1 MEKRQLHKSVISW
14 IVERKI
20 DYMRGTMKYVALLSG
35 GKDSCYNLSHCNAN
49 GHHLVAAATLAP
61 PSGKDEIDSYM
72 YQTVGQDAIEFV
84 ARALEVPL
92 YRCVIQGDAIEQNAE
107 YGSRSA
113 GGAGVLGDET
123 EDLYT
128 LLENVKVHH
137 PDVQGVSVGAILSN
151 YQRVR
156 VEHVCRR
163 LSLTPLAYLWQRDQ
177 AELLSEMIAAGVKS
191 VLIKVAGIGLTVK
204 HLGKTLNEM
213 QDTLTRLNSI
223 YGLHICGEGGEYET
237 LTLDSPL
244 FKHRIVLDETEVVM
258 HTDNEFAPVAYL
270 RIKQASLCPKESSM
284 DGRVEVPPL
293 LEDRFDELKNV
304 VENSVIGG
312 YETSSGGTYQPT
324 NRPRCIPDH
333 PSTHAVGSWLAIGNI
348 HPDSSLNSGIPFEE
362 HVRDCFIRLQ
372 GILESHA
379 LRMADVTNITLLL
392 PSLAPK
398 IFAAANKIYAEFF
411 GVSPPSRACVG
422 VDLPEE
428 VNVILE
434 CIARKDNTRRA
445 LHVQGL
451 SYWAPANIGPY
462 SQAVTVEPYVFVSG
476 QIGLLPPSLTLPSP
490 PSFAL
495 ETALVFQHTDRVI
508 RAANTAGGHVLLA
521 LYWLVDDANTKH
533 TRRACEM
540 FCEKTP
546 TLFLVVASL
555 PRGARIEKQV
565 LVHTGEFTVPDGDE
579 DTFTQV
585 PRLPDFLCGDIHAEH
600 TQIFRTVDF
609 LPGNVHVE
617 CDMTASSEMILGSTR
632 PSMLNWQVS
641 RFDVPGTSPL
651 LEADFSSGWSSVS
664 RVLFGDRDIPATTY
678 IPCRYIG
685 TQGSDEQWD
694 WAVAL
699 VGVS

>member
-1 MEKRQLHKSVISW
+1 
-14 IVERKI
+14 
-20 DYMRGTMKYVALLSG
+20 MKYVALLSG

-61 PSGKDEIDSYM
+61 QSGKDEIDSYM

-92 YRCVIQGDAIEQNAE
+92 YRRVIQGDAIEQNAE

-128 LLENVKVHH
+128 LLEDVKVHH

-177 AELLSEMIAAGVKS
+177 AELLSEMIAAGIKS

-213 QDTLTRLNSI
+213 QDTLTRLNSM

-244 FKHRIVLDETEVVM
+244 FKHRVVLDETEVVM

-270 RIKQASLCPKESSM
+270 RIKQASLRPKESSM

-293 LEDRFDELKNV
+293 LEDRFGELKNV
-304 VENSVIGG
+304 VENSVIGE
-312 YETSSGGTYQPT
+312 YETGSSGTYQPT
-324 NRPRCIPDH
+324 SRPRCIPDH
-333 PSTHAVGSWLAIGNI
+333 PSTHAIGSWLAIGNI

-362 HVRDCFIRLQ
+362 HVRDCFIQLQ
-372 GILESHA
+372 GILESHD
-379 LRMADVTNITLLL
+379 LRMADVANITLLL
-392 PSLAPK
+392 PSLAPEV
-398 IFAAANKIYAEFF
+398 FAAANKTYAEFF

-422 VDLPEE
+422 VDLPEG
-428 VNVILE
+428 VNVMLE
-434 CIARKDNTRRA
+434 CIARKDNTRKA

-476 QIGLLPPSLTLPSP
+476 QIGLLPASLTLPSP

-495 ETALVFQHTDRVI
+495 ETALAFQHTDRVI

-521 LYWLVDDANTKH
+521 LYWLADDADTKH

-540 FCEKTP
+540 FCEETP

-555 PRGARIEKQV
+555 PRGARVEKQV
-565 LVHTGEFTVPDGDE
+565 LVHTGEFTVPDEDE
-579 DTFTQV
+579 DTFTQ
-585 PRLPDFLCGDIHAEH
+585 
-600 TQIFRTVDF
+600 
-609 LPGNVHVE
+609 
-617 CDMTASSEMILGSTR
+617 CDMTASSETIIGSTR

-651 LEADFSSGWSSVS
+651 CVVICARGHPSQEDAIELGKIPSLCAFWKTALSAKLFHRLEADFSSGWSSVS
-664 RVLFGDRDIPATTY
+664 RVLFGDRDIPATTF

>member
-1 MEKRQLHKSVISW
+1 
-14 IVERKI
+14 
-20 DYMRGTMKYVALLSG
+20 MKYVALLSG

-49 GHHLVAAATLAP
+49 GHQLVAAATLSP
-61 PSGKDEIDSYM
+61 QSGKDEIDSYM

-92 YRCVIQGDAIEQNAE
+92 YRRVIQGDPIEQNAE

-128 LLENVKVHH
+128 LLEHVKVHH

-163 LSLTPLAYLWQRDQ
+163 LSLTPLSYLWQRDQ
-177 AELLSEMIAAGVKS
+177 AELLSEMIAAGIKS

-213 QDTLTRLNSI
+213 QDTFTRLNSL

-237 LTLDSPL
+237 LTLDSSL

-270 RIKQASLCPKESSM
+270 RIKRASLHPKESST
-284 DGRVEVPPL
+284 DGGRVEVLPL
-293 LEDRFDELKNV
+293 LEDRFIKLKNV
-304 VENSVIGG
+304 VENSVLEG
-312 YETSSGGTYQPT
+312 YENGSRGTYEPT
-324 NRPRCIPDH
+324 NEPHCIPDH
-333 PSTHAVGSWLAIGNI
+333 PSTQTIGSWLAIGNI
-348 HPDSSLNSGIPFEE
+348 HPDPSLDSEIPLEE
-362 HVRDCFIRLQ
+362 LVRNCFIQLQ
-372 GILESHA
+372 GILESHD
-379 LRMADVTNITLLL
+379 LRMEDVANITLLL
-392 PSLAPK
+392 PSLAPEV
-398 IFAAANKIYAEFF
+398 FAAANKAYAKLF

-422 VDLPEE
+422 VDLPEG
-428 VNVILE
+428 VGMMLE

-445 LHVQGL
+445 LHVQSL

-490 PSFAL
+490 PSLAL
-495 ETALVFQHTDRVI
+495 ETALVFQHTDRII
-508 RAANTAGGHVLLA
+508 RAADTAGGHVLLS
-521 LYWLVDDANTKH
+521 LYWLADDADTIH
-533 TRRACEM
+533 TDGLE
-540 FCEKTP
+540 TP

-555 PRGARIEKQV
+555 PRGARVEKQV
-565 LVHTGEFTVPDGDE
+565 LVHTGQFTVPDEDE

-585 PRLPDFLCGDIHAEH
+585 SRTPEFLSGDIHVER
-600 TQIFRTVDF
+600 TQLSRTVDF
-609 LPGNVHVE
+609 LSGDVNVK
-617 CDMTASSEMILGSTR
+617 CGITASNETILGSAR
-632 PSMLNWQVS
+632 PSILNWQVS
-641 RFDVPGTSPL
+641 RFDMSGASPPAFWETAL
-651 LEADFSSGWSSVS
+651 SARLFHRVEANFSSGWSSVS
-664 RVLFGDRDIPATTY
+664 RVLFEDKDYACNHVHPLSIYQHSG
-678 IPCRYIG
+678 
-685 TQGSDEQWD
+685 E
-694 WAVAL
+694 
-699 VGVS
+699 

>member
-1 MEKRQLHKSVISW
+1 
-14 IVERKI
+14 
-20 DYMRGTMKYVALLSG
+20 MKYVALLSG

-49 GHHLVAAATLAP
+49 GHQLVAAATLSP
-61 PSGKDEIDSYM
+61 QSGKDEIDSYM

-84 ARALEVPL
+84 AHALEVPL
-92 YRCVIQGDAIEQNAE
+92 YRRVIQGDAIEQNAE

-128 LLENVKVHH
+128 LLEHVKVHH

-156 VEHVCRR
+156 VEHVCHR

-177 AELLSEMIAAGVKS
+177 AELLSEMIAVGIKS

-204 HLGKTLNEM
+204 HLGKTLNGM
-213 QDTLTRLNSI
+213 QDTLTRLNSL

-270 RIKQASLCPKESSM
+270 RIKRASLHPKESST
-284 DGRVEVPPL
+284 DSRVEVPPL
-293 LEDRFDELKNV
+293 LEDRFVLE
-304 VENSVIGG
+304 G
-312 YETSSGGTYQPT
+312 YENRFSGTYEPT
-324 NRPRCIPDH
+324 NKPRRVPDH
-333 PSTHAVGSWLAIGNI
+333 PSTHTIGPWLAIGNI
-348 HPDSSLNSGIPFEE
+348 HPDPSLDSEIPLAEQ
-362 HVRDCFIRLQ
+362 VRNCFIQLQ
-372 GILESHA
+372 GILESHD
-379 LRMADVTNITLLL
+379 LRMEDVANITLLL
-392 PSLAPK
+392 PSLAPEV
-398 IFAAANKIYAEFF
+398 FTAANKAYAEFF
-411 GVSPPSRACVG
+411 GASPPSRACVG
-422 VDLPEE
+422 VDLPEG
-428 VNVILE
+428 VGVMLE
-434 CIARKDNTRRA
+434 CVACKDNTRRA

-476 QIGLLPPSLTLPSP
+476 QVGLLPPSLTLPSP
-490 PSFAL
+490 PSLAL

-508 RAANTAGGHVLLA
+508 RAANAAGGHVLLS
-521 LYWLVDDANTKH
+521 LYWFTDDADTIH
-533 TRRACEM
+533 IRRACET
-540 FCEKTP
+540 FCEETP

-555 PRGARIEKQV
+555 PRGARVEKQV
-565 LVHTGEFTVPDGDE
+565 LVHTGEFTVPDEDE

-585 PRLPDFLCGDIHAEH
+585 SRTPEFLSGDIHTKR
-600 TQIFRTVDF
+600 TQISRTADF
-609 LPGNVHVE
+609 LSGDVDPE
-617 CDMTASSEMILGSTR
+617 CGMAASSEMIPGSTR
-632 PSMLNWQVS
+632 PSILNWQIS
-641 RFDVPGTSPL
+641 RFDVSGTSPPAFWDTAL
-651 LEADFSSGWSSVS
+651 SARLFHRVEADFSSGCAFDLRLRGSSVS
-664 RVLFGDRDIPATTY
+664 RVLFEDRATPATTS

-685 TQGSDEQWD
+685 TQGSDENWD

>member
-1 MEKRQLHKSVISW
+1 
-14 IVERKI
+14 
-20 DYMRGTMKYVALLSG
+20 MKYVALLSG

-49 GHHLVAAATLAP
+49 GHQLVAAATLSP
-61 PSGKDEIDSYM
+61 QSGKDEIDSYM

-92 YRCVIQGDAIEQNAE
+92 YRRVIQGDVIEQNAE

-128 LLENVKVHH
+128 LLEDVKAHH

-177 AELLSEMIAAGVKS
+177 AELLSEMIAAGINS

-213 QDTLTRLNSI
+213 QEILTKLNRL

-270 RIKQASLCPKESSM
+270 RIKRASLHPKESST
-284 DGRVEVPPL
+284 DGRVEVLPL
-293 LEDRFDELKNV
+293 LEDRFGELKNV
-304 VENSVIGG
+304 VENSVLDRH
-312 YETSSGGTYQPT
+312 ENSSSGTYEPT
-324 NRPRCIPDH
+324 NKPYRILDL
-333 PSTHAVGSWLAIGNI
+333 PSTHAIGSWLAIGNI
-348 HPDSSLNSGIPFEE
+348 HPDPSLDSETPLEE
-362 HVRDCFIRLQ
+362 QVRDCFTQLQ
-372 GILESHA
+372 GILESHD
-379 LRMADVTNITLLL
+379 LRMEDVVNITLLL
-392 PSLAPK
+392 PSLATK
-398 IFAAANKIYAEFF
+398 VFAAANKAYAEFF

-422 VDLPEE
+422 VDLPEG
-428 VNVILE
+428 VGVMLE
-434 CIARKDNTRRA
+434 CVARKDDTRRA

-490 PSFAL
+490 PSLAL

-508 RAANTAGGHVLLA
+508 RAANTTGGHVLLS
-521 LYWLVDDANTKH
+521 LYWLVHDADSIH
-533 TRRACEM
+533 TRRACET
-540 FCEKTP
+540 FCEETP

-565 LVHTGEFTVPDGDE
+565 LVHTGEFTVPDE

-585 PRLPDFLCGDIHAEH
+585 SRTPDFL
-600 TQIFRTVDF
+600 
-609 LPGNVHVE
+609 
-617 CDMTASSEMILGSTR
+617 S
-632 PSMLNWQVS
+632 
-641 RFDVPGTSPL
+641 GTCMH
-651 LEADFSSGWSSVS
+651 
-664 RVLFGDRDIPATTY
+664 I
-678 IPCRYIG
+678 
-685 TQGSDEQWD
+685 
-694 WAVAL
+694 
-699 VGVS
+699 